1 MKREPNDY
9 YRRIIEGELAEID
22 KIKNS
27 IAPEDILWSTKL
39 GVDSSY
45 CHTIYFRIW
54 RLLKS
59 IDAGKLNGIELLSKP
74 KEEASDVDTV
84 MRVYTAWVVLLDFLP
99 TEENPGPLS
108 WAADFSGARE
118 IVDVQFL
125 KYVRGELDL
134 IAAMLKQVMD
144 Q

>member
-59 IDAGKLNGIELLSKP
+59 IDAGKLNGVELLSKP

-108 WAADFSGARE
+108 WSASFSGARE
-118 IVDVQFL
+118 IVNVQFL

-134 IAAMLKQVMD
+134 IAAMIKQVMD

>member
-9 YRRIIEGELAEID
+9 YRRIIEGELAEIQ
-22 KIKNS
+22 KIKDS

-59 IDAGKLNGIELLSKP
+59 IDAGKLSGVELLSKP

-84 MRVYTAWVVLLDFLP
+84 MKVYTAWVVLLDFLP

-118 IVDVQFL
+118 IVNVQFL